1 MNDHSPLFDRLGR
14 AVRWLRE
21 RQGKKQYLVA
31 DTAGV
36 TKGMLSAYETGR
48 QKPSLETLEKLL
60 TALSCDLHDLHN
72 AIQIVSERPEGIR
85 RATFGGPG
93 SFGAFEPY
101 PTGVPGPRLE
111 IAEPR
116 GLDGPGGDPFDVGRL
131 LGIGRALEEEERRA
145 LEEIVAGCH
154 RLVRH
159 LHRAVEER
167 SPRGTS

>member
-1 MNDHSPLFDRLGR
+1 MNARSSLLFDRLGR

-31 DTAGV
+31 DAAGV

-60 TALSCDLHDLHN
+60 SALDCDLHDLHN
-72 AIQIVSERPEGIR
+72 AIQIVNERPEGIR
-85 RATFGGPG
+85 RSSFPAG
-93 SFGAFEPY
+93 SLGAFDPYPFGAA
-101 PTGVPGPRLE
+101 GPRLE
-111 IAEPR
+111 IAEPQDLR
-116 GLDGPGGDPFDVGRL
+116 SDSLDVGRL
-131 LGIGRALEEEERRA
+131 LGIERELEGEERRA

-167 SPRGTS
+167 SLRGAS

>member
-1 MNDHSPLFDRLGR
+1 M
-14 AVRWLRE
+14 RWLRE

-60 TALSCDLHDLHN
+60 TALDCDLHDLHN
-72 AIQIVSERPEGIR
+72 AIQIVNERPEGIR
-85 RATFGGPG
+85 RATFGGLG
-93 SFGAFEPY
+93 SLGTLGAFEPY
-101 PTGVPGPRLE
+101 PTGAAGPRLE
-111 IAEPR
+111 IAEPW
-116 GLDGPGGDPFDVGRL
+116 GNGGGGDPLDVGRL
-131 LGIGRALEEEERRA
+131 LGIDRALEEEERRA

-167 SPRGTS
+167 TPRTAS

>member
-1 MNDHSPLFDRLGR
+1 MKDLSSSLFERLGR
-14 AVRWLRE
+14 ALRWLRE

-60 TALSCDLHDLHN
+60 TALECNLFDLHN
-72 AIQIVSERPEGIR
+72 AIQLVNEHPEGMR
-85 RATFGGPG
+85 REPLG
-93 SFGAFEPY
+93 SLDFY

-116 GLDGPGGDPFDVGRL
+116 SGGVSIDVRRL
-131 LGIGRALEEEERRA
+131 LGLDQPLEEEERRA
-145 LEEIVAGCH
+145 LEEIVGGCH

-159 LHRAVEER
+159 LHLSAKER
-167 SPRGTS
+167 SPSRVD